1 MSKQDVFGQQVVVA
15 FSADGRTYEQLVAVK
30 SFKDNKDDVVKTST
44 VLGEAGK
51 GLITIL
57 DNGGT
62 LSFEANIKD
71 SKFEAFKQKLD
82 DHRRGGNV
90 AGQRGQDFYTTVT
103 RTITYVDGST
113 SVKTYKGVKF
123 HSDKEDNG
131 GSQSESTLSFEAE
144 YTERVSKFKGTEA
157 VASANEGIAFFNLQA
172 SSFNTMQADVNQT
185 GLEEYAMSAFTNLG
199 NLLIG

>member
-15 FSADGRTYEQLVAVK
+15 FSADGKNYEELIAVK

-51 GLITIL
+51 GLITVL

-71 SKFEAFKQKLD
+71 SKFEAWKQKLD

-90 AGQRGQDFYTTVT
+90 AGQRGQDPYMTVT
-103 RTITYVDGST
+103 RTLTYVDGST
-113 SVKTYKGVKF
+113 STKTFKGVKL
-123 HSDKEDNG
+123 HSDKEDDG

-144 YTERVSKFKGTEA
+144 YTERVSVYNGGEANASASEA
-157 VASANEGIAFFNLQA
+157 VTFFNAQFTA
-172 SSFNTMQADVNQT
+172 FNNMQADVNQKT
-185 GLEEYAMSAFTNLG
+185 LEEYAMNPFTNLN
-199 NLLIG
+199 NLTIG

>member
-1 MSKQDVFGQQVVVA
+1 MSKQDVFGQQVIVA
-15 FSADGRTYEQLVAVK
+15 FSANGSTYEQLVAVK

-62 LSFEANIKD
+62 LSLEANIKD

-90 AGQRGQDFYTTVT
+90 TGQRGQDFYMTVT
-103 RTITYVDGST
+103 RTITYVDGSFST
-113 SVKTYKGVKF
+113 KTYKGVKL

-131 GSQSESTLSFEAE
+131 GSQSESTISFEAE
-144 YTERVSKFKGTEA
+144 YTERVSKYVGTEA
-157 VASANEGIAFFNLQA
+157 VASAQEGIAFFNSQISA
-172 SSFNTMQADVNQT
+172 FNNMQTDVNQT
-185 GLEEYAMSAFTNLG
+185 GLEEYAMSAFTNLA
-199 NLLIG
+199 NLSIG